1 MTAVLSKR
9 ALNRAL
15 LERQGLLTR
24 TWWSA
29 DEAIERLVGIQA
41 QAPLAPYVGLW
52 SRLERFDP
60 KPLSDGLVA
69 RRLVRATAMLRTTI
83 HLHTAADA
91 VTIRPLLQPIMERT
105 LRSSPF
111 AKPLAGVDLDAVFV
125 AGRELLDAE
134 ALTTA
139 DLGRRLGERWP
150 DRDPSALAYAVR
162 YIVPLVQVP
171 PRGVWGA
178 TGPSR
183 ITTTTGWLRRPLGAA
198 TNEDLRA
205 LVRRYLAAFGPATV
219 ADITTWSW
227 LTGLG
232 TVVDA
237 LRDELVTYRDDDGRE
252 LFDVADAPVPG
263 PDLPA
268 PVRFLPEY
276 DNVLLSHADR
286 TRIVPAGRTI
296 PLPPGNGA
304 TMGTFLVDGFM
315 RGTWRLR
322 QDAGAGHAATLTV
335 TPDVALSAVERE
347 EVGAEAQALGGFIT
361 PAGTDVTIRI
371 EAT

>member
-1 MTAVLSKR
+1 MTAVLSTR

-15 LERQGLLTR
+15 LQRQGLLCR
-24 TWWSA
+24 TSWSA
-29 DEAIERLVGIQA
+29 DEAIERLVGVQA

-60 KPLSDGLVA
+60 KPLSDGLVG

-83 HLHTAADA
+83 HLHTATDA
-91 VTIRPLLQPIMERT
+91 VTIRPLLQPMIERT

-111 AKPLAGVDLDAVFV
+111 AKRLAGVDLEAIAD
-125 AGRELLDAE
+125 AGRDVLDEE

-139 DLGRRLGERWP
+139 DLGRRLGELWP
-150 DRDPSALAYAVR
+150 DREPSALAYAVR

-171 PRGVWGA
+171 PRGVWAA

-183 ITTTTGWLRRPLGAA
+183 VTTMTGWLGRPLGDAA
-198 TNEDLRA
+198 NEDLRM
-205 LVRRYLAAFGPATV
+205 LVRRYLAAYGPATV
-219 ADITTWSW
+219 ADMTTWSW

-237 LRDELVTYRDDDGRE
+237 LGDELVTYRDDEGRK
-252 LFDVADAPVPG
+252 LFDVADAPL
-263 PDLPA
+263 PDADQPA

-286 TRIVPAGRTI
+286 TRVVPAGRTI

-304 TMGTFLVDGFM
+304 TIGTVLVDGFM

-322 QDAGAGHAATLTV
+322 RDSRAGDVATLTV
-335 TPDVALSAVERE
+335 TPDVALSAAERDE
-347 EVGAEAQALGGFIT
+347 IEAEALALGEFIT
-361 PAGTDVTIRI
+361 PAGTDVSVRI
-371 EAT
+371 EAI